1 MNPNNFPTSFR
12 GPRYIGPVAEVCF
25 SANGITLI
33 YEQIEKQ
40 ENLLKCPKQ
49 HEKWPSGGL

>member
-12 GPRYIGPVAEVCF
+12 WARYIGPDAEVCF
-25 SANGITLI
+25 SANGITVI
-33 YEQIEKQ
+33 YEQIQ
-40 ENLLKCPKQ
+40 TWENLLKGLKQ

>member
-12 GPRYIGPVAEVCF
+12 LARYIGPDAEVCF
-25 SANGITLI
+25 SANGITVI
-33 YEQIEKQ
+33 YEQIQ
-40 ENLLKCPKQ
+40 TWENLLKGLKQ